1 MLFLTNAFKGIH
13 ENSAFSA
20 VLTNRFIVFCR
31 DTSAGQVHNYIHQH
45 NHFNHRHTRNLS
57 QVDSVY
63 IQKQIIEIIGDRHCP
78 PAEDS
83 LNSSVVHMCPL
94 YHAIEYDENRIP
106 SVMRQVRGNSS
117 ITPLKTYIAVQ
128 LRLLTDLLI
137 RGVVLVSHWI
147 KGLQEGTYLY
157 YIQSNEIHKNI
168 DYI

>member
-20 VLTNRFIVFCR
+20 ILTNLLIVFCR

-45 NHFNHRHTRNLS
+45 SHFNHRHTRNLS

-78 PAEDS
+78 PAADY

-106 SVMRQVRGNSS
+106 SVMRQVSGNSS
-117 ITPLKTYIAVQ
+117 IILLKTYIPVQ
-128 LRLLTDLLI
+128 
-137 RGVVLVSHWI
+137 
-147 KGLQEGTYLY
+147 
-157 YIQSNEIHKNI
+157 
-168 DYI
+168 